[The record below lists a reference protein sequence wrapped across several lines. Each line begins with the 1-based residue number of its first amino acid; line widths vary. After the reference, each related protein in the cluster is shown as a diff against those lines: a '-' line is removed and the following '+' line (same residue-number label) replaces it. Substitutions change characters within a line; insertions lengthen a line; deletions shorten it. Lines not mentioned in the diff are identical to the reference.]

1 MVAGPRARQ
10 LADTVVS
17 GIRVPGTVPCEGGP
31 AGPRAGKAGEMQQP
45 RRARDLGI
53 MPGRHAPGPLNAITD
68 VPGVR
73 VGQSTLH
80 REPGIRTGVTAI
92 VPDLADRAGGE
103 LPAGIFIGNGFGK
116 LTGATQLAE
125 LGVLETPIVLTG
137 TLSVFRAADALVSY
151 VLDLPGN
158 EQVWSVNA
166 VAGET
171 NDGYLS
177 DIRARSVTPGD
188 VLSALSGARGG
199 PVAEGAVGAGTGT
212 RALGFKAGIGTSSR
226 VAELA
231 SGSPVTA
238 GVLLQANF
246 SGILTVLGVPIPAEA
261 ALASLASGPSAP
273 DAASGQSVP
282 GQPGAEPAGP
292 RGNSCM
298 IIVAVDRALDSR
310 QLGRVARRAIFGLSR
325 AGSDFAG
332 GSGDYA
338 IAFAASQES
347 EPVRDR
353 DLDPVF
359 TAVQEAVEEAV
370 LNSVFMATTTH
381 GHQGRVAYACPH
393 EFVLH
398 ACRAAGVLPPG

>member
-1 MVAGPRARQ
+1 V
-10 LADTVVS
+10 T
-17 GIRVPGTVPCEGGP
+17 
-31 AGPRAGKAGEMQQP
+31 QQP

-53 MPGRHAPGPLNAITD
+53 VPGRHAPGPLNAITD
-68 VPGVR
+68 VAGVR
-73 VGQSTLH
+73 VGQTTLH
-80 REPGIRTGVTAI
+80 SEPGIRTGVTAI
-92 VPDLADRAGGE
+92 VPDVVDRAGGE

-116 LTGATQLAE
+116 LTGVTQLAE

-137 TLSVFRAADALVSY
+137 TLSVFRAADALLSY

-158 EQVWSVNA
+158 EYVRSVNV

-177 DIRARSVTPGD
+177 DIRARPVTPEA

-199 PVAEGAVGAGTGT
+199 PVAEGVVGAGTGT

-226 VAELA
+226 VVELA
-231 SGSPVTA
+231 GGVPVTV

-246 SGILTVLGVPIPAEA
+246 SGTLTVLGVPIPAEA
-261 ALASLASGPSAP
+261 GP
-273 DAASGQSVP
+273 P
-282 GQPGAEPAGP
+282 GQDQPGQDQPGP

-298 IIVAVDRALDSR
+298 IVVAVDRALDSR
-310 QLGRVARRAIFGLSR
+310 QLGRVARRAIFGLGR

-338 IAFAASQES
+338 IAFAATGAGG
-347 EPVRDR
+347 PVADR

-359 TAVQEAVEEAV
+359 LAVQEAVEEAV

-381 GHQGRVAYACPH
+381 GYQGHVALACPH
-393 EFVLH
+393 EFVLR
-398 ACRAAGVLPPG
+398 ACRAAGVLPG